1 MIDVWTV
8 CWRAP
13 EEKHNDRAMITLYQL
28 KTNANARLTNM
39 AVSGALPRDHSV
51 CWNKPATDPLGEN
64 IWLLDSSC
72 TFRSSEMWF
81 EVIIFIIIFII
92 FNIILFFYLLFF

>member
-51 CWNKPATDPLGEN
+51 CWNEPATDPLGEN
-64 IWLLDSSC
+64 ILASRLKLH
-72 TFRSSEMWF
+72 F
-81 EVIIFIIIFII
+81 
-92 FNIILFFYLLFF
+92 

>member
-39 AVSGALPRDHSV
+39 AVSGAFPRDHSV
-51 CWNKPATDPLGEN
+51 CWNEPATDPLGEN
-64 IWLLDSSC
+64 ILASRLKLH
-72 TFRSSEMWF
+72 F
-81 EVIIFIIIFII
+81 
-92 FNIILFFYLLFF
+92 